1 MFDVPKKPIHLEL
14 PEQLVK
20 DIDHLARSLSL
31 SRVALINQACAA
43 LLASYGYTGYERPIV
58 VTITPKR
65 ETIDA

>member
-1 MFDVPKKPIHLEL
+1 MFDVAKKPVHLEL
-14 PEQLVK
+14 PESLVR

-43 LLASYGYTGYERPIV
+43 LLASYGYQGYDRPIV

-65 ETIDA
+65 EVVDA